1 LFWREERGKE
11 EKKRVREGL
20 HVDQRENAPESRFP
34 VKGRKSGGVTLG
46 GRRVVGRGK
55 N

>member
-1 LFWREERGKE
+1 LERREGKRGE
-11 EKKRVREGL
+11 EKSEREGL

-34 VKGRKSGGVTLG
+34 MKGRKSGGVTLG